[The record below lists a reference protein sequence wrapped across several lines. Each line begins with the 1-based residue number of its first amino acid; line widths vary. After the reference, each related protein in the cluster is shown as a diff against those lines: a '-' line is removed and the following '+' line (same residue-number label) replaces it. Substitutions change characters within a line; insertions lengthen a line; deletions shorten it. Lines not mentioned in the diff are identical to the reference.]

1 MSYINAEKV
10 LPAWL
15 IDEIRN
21 YISDGLIYIPPAK
34 PLRKEW
40 GSKSGIRELLAERNS
55 EIRNK
60 KAENVYHIWNECCRV
75 LKKGGRLLAGFD
87 NGISFL
93 FEGDNP
99 LLVVNRLPFNPLKM
113 PNERFEAM
121 AKNGEG
127 IQFSH
132 SLEEQIDGQLK
143 AGFTLKALYED
154 RDRVRGARI
163 RDYSP
168 QYMATLAVK

>member
-10 LPAWL
+10 LPTWL

-34 PLRKEW
+34 SLRKEW
-40 GSKSGIRELLAERNS
+40 GSKSGIMELLAERNS

-87 NGISFL
+87 NGIVF
-93 FEGDNP
+93 F
-99 LLVVNRLPFNPLKM
+99 
-113 PNERFEAM
+113 
-121 AKNGEG
+121 
-127 IQFSH
+127 
-132 SLEEQIDGQLK
+132 LK
-143 AGFTLKALYED
+143 AI
-154 RDRVRGARI
+154 I
-163 RDYSP
+163 RCW
-168 QYMATLAVK
+168 L